1 MELITI
7 LEKTVS
13 PDRNE
18 LEAAQKF
25 LERAAIENLPTFLVE
40 LSKVLANPG
49 NSQVAR
55 VASGLQ
61 VKNSLTSKDPDV
73 KTQYQQ
79 RWLAID
85 ANARREVKNYVL
97 QTLGTETYR
106 PSSASQCVAGIA
118 CAEIPVNQWPELI
131 PQLVA
136 NVTDPSSTEHMKE
149 STLEAIGYICQ
160 DIDPEQLQDNANQIL
175 TAIIQGMRKEEP
187 SNNVKLAATNAL
199 LNSLEFTK
207 ANFDKETERHFIM
220 QVVCE
225 ATQCPDTRVRVAAL
239 QNLVKIM
246 SLYYQYMETYM
257 GPALFAITIE
267 AMKSDIDEVALQG
280 IEFWSN
286 VCDEEMDLA
295 IEASEASEQGRP
307 PEHTSKF
314 YAKGALQ
321 YLVPILT
328 QTLTK
333 QDENDDDDDW
343 NPCKAAG
350 VCLMLLATCCE
361 DDVVPHVLP
370 FIKEHIKH
378 PDWRY
383 RDASVMAFG
392 SILEGPE
399 LNQLKPLVIQAMP
412 TLIELMK
419 DQSVVVRDTTA
430 WTVGRICELLPEA
443 AINEVYLA
451 PLLQCL
457 IDGLGA
463 EPRVASN
470 VCWAFSSLAEAAYE
484 AADVADDQ
492 EEPATYCLSSSFEL
506 IVQKLLETT
515 DRPDG
520 HQNNLRSAAYEALM
534 EIVKNSAK
542 DCYPAVQKTTL
553 VIMERLQQVL
563 QMEPRVEFILSFIHH
578 IAEDEDHS
586 DGVVANA
593 AGLIGDLCTVFGK
606 DVMKLVEVR
615 PMIHELL
622 TEGRRSKTSKTKT
635 LATWATKELRKL
647 KNQAWLSVIHG
658 LSVRWGAGHADRRG
672 TGGGGLWGGLGERT
686 PQRGH
691 FPMISDF
698 SDDRNSYCSFETME
712 TSLLNNSLQQQL
724 NRLRHETTLAEK
736 HVERIRNVEQMLRQ
750 RDSSLQNLNTQLRS
764 KEMQYLQL
772 HTSPSR
778 PRIMQSG
785 RVNLALA
792 YTELTEE
799 LSRLQSLSSKQTE
812 ILRIQRHS
820 PVPQR
825 HSPVPQRH
833 SPVPQRHSPVPQRH
847 SPVPQRHSP
856 VPQRHS
862 PVPQS
867 HSPAP
872 QRRSSVPQ
880 RLSPDVHRRSPLPDS
895 NDGPASYTSRPTSH
909 LLRASFQGR
918 RSYSEVSDPAAY
930 QRPPRLQLDPV
941 STLPKPRPYREGY
954 HKQGLSSSVT
964 SSPLRT
970 RDPFTP
976 QELLHMRFDKP
987 ARPSPQSSEDE
998 EEWARS
1004 TTPSA
1009 ATPPG
1014 SIRGVPSCSA
1024 FPILKTI
1031 PRVTVLCFDWLQ
1043 LWMETE
1049 DSDIRSCPLC
1059 QLTFPVGYP
1068 DDALIKHID
1077 THLENSKI

>member
-25 LERAAIENLPTFLVE
+25 LEQAAIENLPTFLVE

-49 NSQVAR
+49 NTQVAR
-55 VASGLQ
+55 VAAGLQ

-85 ANARREVKNYVL
+85 ANARREIKNYVL

-160 DIDPEQLQDNANQIL
+160 DIDPEQLQENANQIL

-370 FIKEHIKH
+370 FIKEHIKN

-419 DQSVVVRDTTA
+419 DPSVVVRDTTA

-443 AINEVYLA
+443 AINEIYLA

-457 IDGLGA
+457 IEGLGA

-484 AADVADDQ
+484 ATDAAEDQ
-492 EEPATYCLSSSFEL
+492 EEPSTYCLSSSFEI

-563 QMEPRVEFILSFIHH
+563 QMESHIQSTSDRIQFNDLQSLLCATLQVRRTPEPSTLLFHYPSCVHALIVTVITPSCCHALIVDRSSCVRLWSAHRTPADLWTSSLASLLRCFKPARSGGVQEDALMAVSHWWKERPEYQVCLAAVGLVCDLCRALMSNILPYCDEIMQLLLENLGNENVHRSVKPQILSAFGDIALAIGGEFKKYLDIVLDTLQQASQAQVDKTDYDMVDYLNELREGCLEAYTGIIQGLKGDQENVHPDVMLVQPRVEFILSFIHH

-593 AGLIGDLCTVFGK
+593 AGLIGDLCTAFGK

-615 PMIHELL
+615 PLINDLL
-622 TEGRRSKTSKTKT
+622 TEGRRSKTTKTKT

-647 KNQAWLSVIHG
+647 KSQA
-658 LSVRWGAGHADRRG
+658 
-672 TGGGGLWGGLGERT
+672 
-686 PQRGH
+686 
-691 FPMISDF
+691 
-698 SDDRNSYCSFETME
+698 
-712 TSLLNNSLQQQL
+712 
-724 NRLRHETTLAEK
+724 
-736 HVERIRNVEQMLRQ
+736 
-750 RDSSLQNLNTQLRS
+750 
-764 KEMQYLQL
+764 
-772 HTSPSR
+772 
-778 PRIMQSG
+778 
-785 RVNLALA
+785 
-792 YTELTEE
+792 
-799 LSRLQSLSSKQTE
+799 
-812 ILRIQRHS
+812 
-820 PVPQR
+820 
-825 HSPVPQRH
+825 
-833 SPVPQRHSPVPQRH
+833 
-847 SPVPQRHSP
+847 
-856 VPQRHS
+856 
-862 PVPQS
+862 
-867 HSPAP
+867 
-872 QRRSSVPQ
+872 
-880 RLSPDVHRRSPLPDS
+880 
-895 NDGPASYTSRPTSH
+895 
-909 LLRASFQGR
+909 
-918 RSYSEVSDPAAY
+918 
-930 QRPPRLQLDPV
+930 
-941 STLPKPRPYREGY
+941 
-954 HKQGLSSSVT
+954 
-964 SSPLRT
+964 
-970 RDPFTP
+970 
-976 QELLHMRFDKP
+976 
-987 ARPSPQSSEDE
+987 
-998 EEWARS
+998 
-1004 TTPSA
+1004 
-1009 ATPPG
+1009 
-1014 SIRGVPSCSA
+1014 
-1024 FPILKTI
+1024 
-1031 PRVTVLCFDWLQ
+1031 
-1043 LWMETE
+1043 
-1049 DSDIRSCPLC
+1049 
-1059 QLTFPVGYP
+1059 
-1068 DDALIKHID
+1068 
-1077 THLENSKI
+1077 

>member
-1 MELITI
+1 KLVSII
-7 LEKTVS
+7 EKSTYNPKS
-13 PDRNE
+13 CK
-18 LEAAQKF
+18 AAALLW
-25 LERAAIENLPTFLVE
+25 LERSDLDNLPTFLVE

-61 VKNSLTSKDPDV
+61 IKNSLTSKDLDV

-85 ANARREVKNYVL
+85 SNARQEIKNFVL

-118 CAEIPVNQWPELI
+118 CAEIPVMQWPELI
-131 PQLVA
+131 PHLVA
-136 NVTDPSSTEHMKE
+136 NVTNPNSTEHMKE
-149 STLEAIGYICQ
+149 ATLEAIGYICQ
-160 DIDPEQLQDNANQIL
+160 DIDPEQLQDKSNEIL

-239 QNLVKIM
+239 QNLVKVM

-295 IEASEASEQGRP
+295 IEATEAAEQGRP

-361 DDVVPHVLP
+361 DDIVPHILP
-370 FIKEHIKH
+370 FIKEHIKNT
-378 PDWRY
+378 DWRY
-383 RDASVMAFG
+383 RDAAVMAFG

-399 LNQLKPLVIQAMP
+399 PSQLKPLVIQAMP
-412 TLIELMK
+412 TLIDLMK
-419 DQSVVVRDTTA
+419 DPSVVVRDTTA

-443 AINEVYLA
+443 AINNLYLA

-457 IDGLGA
+457 IEGLGA

-484 AADVADDQ
+484 AADVVENQ
-492 EEPATYCLSSSFEL
+492 EEPGTYCLSSSFEL

-563 QMEPRVEFILSFIHH
+563 QMESHIQSTSDRIQYNDLQSLLCATLQNFLAQVYAQPTLRLSNVVVYSLLKIFQYTTGTGNLNMDGVTSIPLDLIVLGSEFLKYMDAFKPYLVIGLRNYAEYQVCLAAVGLVGDLCRALQSNMLPFCDEMMQLLLENLGNENVHRSVKPQILSVFGDIALAIAGEFKKYLDIVLDTLQQASQAQVDKTDYDMVDYLNELREGCLEAYTGIIQGLKGDQENVHPDVMLVQPRVEFILSFIDH
-578 IAEDEDHS
+578 IARDEDHT
-586 DGVVANA
+586 DGVVACA
-593 AGLIGDLCTVFGK
+593 AGLIGDLCTAFGR
-606 DVMKLVEVR
+606 DVLKLVEAR

-647 KNQAWLSVIHG
+647 KNQA
-658 LSVRWGAGHADRRG
+658 
-672 TGGGGLWGGLGERT
+672 
-686 PQRGH
+686 
-691 FPMISDF
+691 
-698 SDDRNSYCSFETME
+698 
-712 TSLLNNSLQQQL
+712 
-724 NRLRHETTLAEK
+724 
-736 HVERIRNVEQMLRQ
+736 
-750 RDSSLQNLNTQLRS
+750 
-764 KEMQYLQL
+764 
-772 HTSPSR
+772 
-778 PRIMQSG
+778 
-785 RVNLALA
+785 
-792 YTELTEE
+792 
-799 LSRLQSLSSKQTE
+799 
-812 ILRIQRHS
+812 
-820 PVPQR
+820 
-825 HSPVPQRH
+825 
-833 SPVPQRHSPVPQRH
+833 
-847 SPVPQRHSP
+847 
-856 VPQRHS
+856 
-862 PVPQS
+862 
-867 HSPAP
+867 
-872 QRRSSVPQ
+872 
-880 RLSPDVHRRSPLPDS
+880 
-895 NDGPASYTSRPTSH
+895 
-909 LLRASFQGR
+909 
-918 RSYSEVSDPAAY
+918 
-930 QRPPRLQLDPV
+930 
-941 STLPKPRPYREGY
+941 
-954 HKQGLSSSVT
+954 
-964 SSPLRT
+964 
-970 RDPFTP
+970 
-976 QELLHMRFDKP
+976 
-987 ARPSPQSSEDE
+987 
-998 EEWARS
+998 
-1004 TTPSA
+1004 
-1009 ATPPG
+1009 
-1014 SIRGVPSCSA
+1014 
-1024 FPILKTI
+1024 
-1031 PRVTVLCFDWLQ
+1031 
-1043 LWMETE
+1043 
-1049 DSDIRSCPLC
+1049 
-1059 QLTFPVGYP
+1059 
-1068 DDALIKHID
+1068 
-1077 THLENSKI
+1077 

>member
-1 MELITI
+1 
-7 LEKTVS
+7 
-13 PDRNE
+13 
-18 LEAAQKF
+18 
-25 LERAAIENLPTFLVE
+25 PTFLVE
-40 LSKVLANPG
+40 LSRVLANPG

-55 VASGLQ
+55 VAAGLQ
-61 VKNSLTSKDPDV
+61 IKNSLTSKDPDI
-73 KTQYQQ
+73 KAQYQQ

-118 CAEIPVNQWPELI
+118 CAEIPMNQWPELI

-136 NVTDPSSTEHMKE
+136 NVTNQHSTEHMKE

-160 DIDPEQLQDNANQIL
+160 DIDPEQLQDKSNEIL

-207 ANFDKETERHFIM
+207 ANFDKESERHFIM

-295 IEASEASEQGRP
+295 IEASEAAEQGRP

-361 DDVVPHVLP
+361 DDIVPHVLP
-370 FIKEHIKH
+370 FIKEHIKN

-383 RDASVMAFG
+383 RDAAVMAFG
-392 SILEGPE
+392 CILEGPE
-399 LNQLKPLVIQAMP
+399 PNQLKPLVIQAMP

-419 DQSVVVRDTTA
+419 DPSVVVRDTTA
-430 WTVGRICELLPEA
+430 WTVGRICEMLPEA
-443 AINEVYLA
+443 AINDIYLA

-457 IDGLGA
+457 IEGLSA

-520 HQNNLRSAAYEALM
+520 HQNNLRSSAYEALM

-563 QMEPRVEFILSFIHH
+563 QMESHIQSTSDRIQFNDLQSLLCATLQNVLRKVQHQDALQISDVVMASLLRMFQSTAGSGGVQEDALMAVSTLVEVLGGEFLKYMDAFKPFLGIGLKNYAEYQVCLAAVGLVGDLCRALQSNILPFCDEVMQLLLENLGVSVYLLISQLVTVGLHTEKKVGGGRSRSARHALKISLKRVSSGTLLKNGLLLPFQSDYDMVDYLNELREGCLEAYTGIVQGLKGDQENVHPDVMLVQPRVEFILSFIDH
-578 IAEDEDHS
+578 IAGDEDHT
-586 DGVVANA
+586 DGVVACA
-593 AGLIGDLCTVFGK
+593 AGLIGDLCTAFGK
-606 DVMKLVEVR
+606 DVLKLVEAR

-622 TEGRRSKTSKTKT
+622 TEGRRSKTNKTKT

-647 KNQAWLSVIHG
+647 KNQA
-658 LSVRWGAGHADRRG
+658 
-672 TGGGGLWGGLGERT
+672 
-686 PQRGH
+686 
-691 FPMISDF
+691 
-698 SDDRNSYCSFETME
+698 
-712 TSLLNNSLQQQL
+712 
-724 NRLRHETTLAEK
+724 
-736 HVERIRNVEQMLRQ
+736 
-750 RDSSLQNLNTQLRS
+750 
-764 KEMQYLQL
+764 
-772 HTSPSR
+772 
-778 PRIMQSG
+778 
-785 RVNLALA
+785 
-792 YTELTEE
+792 
-799 LSRLQSLSSKQTE
+799 
-812 ILRIQRHS
+812 
-820 PVPQR
+820 
-825 HSPVPQRH
+825 
-833 SPVPQRHSPVPQRH
+833 
-847 SPVPQRHSP
+847 
-856 VPQRHS
+856 
-862 PVPQS
+862 
-867 HSPAP
+867 
-872 QRRSSVPQ
+872 
-880 RLSPDVHRRSPLPDS
+880 
-895 NDGPASYTSRPTSH
+895 
-909 LLRASFQGR
+909 
-918 RSYSEVSDPAAY
+918 
-930 QRPPRLQLDPV
+930 
-941 STLPKPRPYREGY
+941 
-954 HKQGLSSSVT
+954 
-964 SSPLRT
+964 
-970 RDPFTP
+970 
-976 QELLHMRFDKP
+976 
-987 ARPSPQSSEDE
+987 
-998 EEWARS
+998 
-1004 TTPSA
+1004 
-1009 ATPPG
+1009 
-1014 SIRGVPSCSA
+1014 
-1024 FPILKTI
+1024 
-1031 PRVTVLCFDWLQ
+1031 
-1043 LWMETE
+1043 
-1049 DSDIRSCPLC
+1049 
-1059 QLTFPVGYP
+1059 
-1068 DDALIKHID
+1068 
-1077 THLENSKI
+1077 

>member
-1 MELITI
+1 
-7 LEKTVS
+7 
-13 PDRNE
+13 
-18 LEAAQKF
+18 
-25 LERAAIENLPTFLVE
+25 PTFLVE
-40 LSKVLANPG
+40 LSRVLANPG

-55 VASGLQ
+55 VAAGLQ
-61 VKNSLTSKDPDV
+61 IKNSLTSKDPDI
-73 KTQYQQ
+73 KAQYQQ

-118 CAEIPVNQWPELI
+118 CAEIPMNQWPELI

-136 NVTDPSSTEHMKE
+136 NVTNQHSTEHMKE

-160 DIDPEQLQDNANQIL
+160 DIDPEQLQDKSNEIL

-207 ANFDKETERHFIM
+207 ANFDKESERHFIM

-361 DDVVPHVLP
+361 DDIVPHVLP
-370 FIKEHIKH
+370 FIKEHIKN

-383 RDASVMAFG
+383 RDAAVMAFG
-392 SILEGPE
+392 CILEGPE
-399 LNQLKPLVIQAMP
+399 PNQLKPLVIQVMP
-412 TLIELMK
+412 TLIQLMK
-419 DQSVVVRDTTA
+419 DPSVVVRDTTA
-430 WTVGRICELLPEA
+430 WTVGRICEMLPEA
-443 AINEVYLA
+443 AINDIYLA

-457 IDGLGA
+457 MEGLSA
-463 EPRVASN
+463 EPRVATN

-492 EEPATYCLSSSFEL
+492 EEPPTYCLSSSFEL
-506 IVQKLLETT
+506 IVQKLLETA

-520 HQNNLRSAAYEALM
+520 HQNNLRSSAYESLM

-563 QMEPRVEFILSFIHH
+563 QMESHIQSTSDRIQFNDLQSLLCATLQNVLRKVQHQDALQISDVVMASLLRMFQSTAGSGGVQEDALMAVSTLVEVLGGEFLKYMDAFKPFLGIGLKNYAEYQVCLSAVGLVGDLCRALQSNILPFCDEVMQLLLENLGVSVSLLISNSTGGQGEVCPALQRALPGPRAVPGVSLLSLCGRSQSDYDMVDYLNELREGCLEAYTGIIQGLKGDQENVHPDVMLVQPRVEFILSYIDH
-578 IAEDEDHS
+578 IAGDEDHT
-586 DGVVANA
+586 DGVVACA
-593 AGLIGDLCTVFGK
+593 AGLIGDLCTAFGK
-606 DVMKLVEVR
+606 DVLKLVEAR

-622 TEGRRSKTSKTKT
+622 TEGRRSKTNKTKT

-647 KNQAWLSVIHG
+647 KNQA
-658 LSVRWGAGHADRRG
+658 
-672 TGGGGLWGGLGERT
+672 
-686 PQRGH
+686 
-691 FPMISDF
+691 
-698 SDDRNSYCSFETME
+698 
-712 TSLLNNSLQQQL
+712 
-724 NRLRHETTLAEK
+724 
-736 HVERIRNVEQMLRQ
+736 
-750 RDSSLQNLNTQLRS
+750 
-764 KEMQYLQL
+764 
-772 HTSPSR
+772 
-778 PRIMQSG
+778 
-785 RVNLALA
+785 
-792 YTELTEE
+792 
-799 LSRLQSLSSKQTE
+799 
-812 ILRIQRHS
+812 
-820 PVPQR
+820 
-825 HSPVPQRH
+825 
-833 SPVPQRHSPVPQRH
+833 
-847 SPVPQRHSP
+847 
-856 VPQRHS
+856 
-862 PVPQS
+862 
-867 HSPAP
+867 
-872 QRRSSVPQ
+872 
-880 RLSPDVHRRSPLPDS
+880 
-895 NDGPASYTSRPTSH
+895 
-909 LLRASFQGR
+909 
-918 RSYSEVSDPAAY
+918 
-930 QRPPRLQLDPV
+930 
-941 STLPKPRPYREGY
+941 
-954 HKQGLSSSVT
+954 
-964 SSPLRT
+964 
-970 RDPFTP
+970 
-976 QELLHMRFDKP
+976 
-987 ARPSPQSSEDE
+987 
-998 EEWARS
+998 
-1004 TTPSA
+1004 
-1009 ATPPG
+1009 
-1014 SIRGVPSCSA
+1014 
-1024 FPILKTI
+1024 
-1031 PRVTVLCFDWLQ
+1031 
-1043 LWMETE
+1043 
-1049 DSDIRSCPLC
+1049 
-1059 QLTFPVGYP
+1059 
-1068 DDALIKHID
+1068 
-1077 THLENSKI
+1077 